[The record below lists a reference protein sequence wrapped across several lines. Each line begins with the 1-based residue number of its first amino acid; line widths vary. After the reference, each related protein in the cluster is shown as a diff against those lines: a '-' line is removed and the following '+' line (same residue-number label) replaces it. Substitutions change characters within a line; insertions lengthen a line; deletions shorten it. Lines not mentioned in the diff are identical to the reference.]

1 MDDRN
6 MFTRKNIIDLILI
19 YWGAMTGVYIV
30 LYLNQNIVLKWP
42 LIYRMLG
49 VIASYWI
56 IAFVPILVMAR
67 SSGKLSAYGFT
78 KTSISKQVLL
88 GIFAGLIMSFA
99 LTLLPHLMGLGK
111 YVDNGRRYQ
120 YFWQFMYEFLYCIF
134 AVGAVEEFVFRGLIY
149 GKIRD
154 IFSGEWPAIILSS
167 ILFGFV
173 HIFSG
178 NLIQVI
184 ATSVLG
190 LIFCLIRL
198 KISGITTLSLI
209 FSHGVYNAMIS
220 VWASIFLKGI

>member
-1 MDDRN
+1 MDRN
-6 MFTRKNIIDLILI
+6 LVTRKNIIDLILI
-19 YWGAMTGVYIV
+19 YWGAMAGVYVV
-30 LYLNQNIVLKWP
+30 LYLNQNIILKWD
-42 LIYRMLG
+42 LIHRMLG

-56 IAFVPILVMAR
+56 IALVPILVMAR
-67 SSGKLSAYGFT
+67 SNDKLCSYGFT
-78 KTSISKQVLL
+78 KTSMSKQVIL
-88 GIFAGLIMSFA
+88 GIVAGLIMSFA
-99 LTLLPHLMGLGK
+99 LTLLPHLVGLGN
-111 YVDNGRRYQ
+111 YVDNGHRYK
-120 YFWQFMYEFLYCIF
+120 YFWQFMFDFFYFIF

-167 ILFGFV
+167 ILFGFF

-184 ATSVLG
+184 ATSILG

-209 FSHGVYNAMIS
+209 FAHGVYNAMIS
-220 VWASIFLKGI
+220 VWASIFFKGL